1 MMLLGA
7 DIGLVVD
14 VLADERE
21 DLLVGKDI
29 APLVG
34 EEGAIAVD
42 GAGDLRVGILREAEE
57 GGDKAAEN
65 QSFSHVLQFFIVL
78 YHTNIVI
85 LAGKSNPLAVFKAG
99 LIFVRK
105 SPRKHKK
112 RMKKVFSILLAAS
125 LMLLG
130 TQAFAQMSVNA
141 GYLNSTQ
148 SFKDSNSKSINSNGA
163 YAGVSFNIPL
173 AGAFGI
179 APGLYYSM
187 ITNKSGGAGSILGIP
202 VSASSTFMEHAINV
216 PLYASTTKLAG
227 GVGESSADRT
237 YNNYDNE
244 NYNRFN
250 VYLGGGIGFQVSA
263 IQITVGYD
271 YGMMNLY
278 KGDNAAKTHRSNLKL
293 GLGFVF

>member
-1 MMLLGA
+1 
-7 DIGLVVD
+7 
-14 VLADERE
+14 
-21 DLLVGKDI
+21 
-29 APLVG
+29 
-34 EEGAIAVD
+34 
-42 GAGDLRVGILREAEE
+42 
-57 GGDKAAEN
+57 
-65 QSFSHVLQFFIVL
+65 
-78 YHTNIVI
+78 
-85 LAGKSNPLAVFKAG
+85 
-99 LIFVRK
+99 
-105 SPRKHKK
+105 
-112 RMKKVFSILLAAS
+112 MKKVFSILLAAS

-141 GYLNSTQ
+141 GYLISTQ
-148 SFKDSNSKSINSNGA
+148 SFKDSKSINSNGA

-173 AGAFGI
+173 AGGFAV
-179 APGLYYSM
+179 APGVYYSM
-187 ITNKSGGAGSILGIP
+187 ITNKSGGAGTVLGIP

-216 PLYASTTKLAG
+216 PLYFNYGIDLARDTNVFIYGGPTAQYGLASTTKLAG

-237 YNNYDNE
+237 YSNYENS

-278 KGDNAAKTHRSNLKL
+278 KGDNATKTHRSNLKL